1 MSKEKQVA
9 ESILALVGGKEN
21 ILSVEHCATRLRL
34 VLKDATR
41 FQKNEIEKIESV
53 KGSFYLQDSIRLY
66 LVLVL
71 SIRFIHNLWNFV
83 ISVRE
88 NYCPNEM
95 PHI

>member
-53 KGSFYLQDSIRLY
+53 KGSFL
-66 LVLVL
+66 LVL

>member
-41 FQKNEIEKIESV
+41 FKKM
-53 KGSFYLQDSIRLY
+53 RLKK
-66 LVLVL
+66 LRV
-71 SIRFIHNLWNFV
+71 
-83 ISVRE
+83 
-88 NYCPNEM
+88 
-95 PHI
+95 

>member
-41 FQKNEIEKIESV
+41 FQKNEIEKIEDAILNPSDLLN
-53 KGSFYLQDSIRLY
+53 KELNKAEKKIR
-66 LVLVL
+66 
-71 SIRFIHNLWNFV
+71 
-83 ISVRE
+83 
-88 NYCPNEM
+88 
-95 PHI
+95 